1 MEINK
6 KIKLLDFKLKKDLWT
21 MLFWAYKSIFSWNW
35 IDFLEHRE
43 YLPWDPVKNID
54 WKTVWKTDKIYSK
67 VFEEDRD
74 LNVLFIIDLSWNIDL
89 GFFNKTKKDLLE
101 EVFYYLSMSCNY
113 SWDNIGVY
121 LLWIEE
127 KPIFISYKKW
137 LTNIYKTIKYIENSE
152 NYLDIDFKK
161 ELINISKKNINK
173 NLIFILSDNLS
184 NKDNDWLKFLSQKNE
199 VVYLWIFDYFENNLY
214 QTNAN
219 ISLWN
224 KNDFINISLDDKK
237 KVIKYRELRNSK
249 ISEFKT
255 FLNKFS
261 IDYLLL
267 DTKKDIYKELYLFFS
282 KLKK

>member
-74 LNVLFIIDLSWNIDL
+74 LNVLFILDLSWNIDL
-89 GFFNKTKKDLLE
+89 GFFSKTKKDLLE

-137 LTNIYKTIKYIENSE
+137 LTNIYKTIKYIEDNE
-152 NYLDIDFKK
+152 KYLDIDFKK

-184 NKDNDWLKFLSQKNE
+184 SNDNDWLKFLSQKNE
-199 VVYLWIFDYFENNLY
+199 VIYLWIFDYFENNLY

-237 KVIKYRELRNSK
+237 KILKYRELRNSK
-249 ISEFKT
+249 IIEFKT